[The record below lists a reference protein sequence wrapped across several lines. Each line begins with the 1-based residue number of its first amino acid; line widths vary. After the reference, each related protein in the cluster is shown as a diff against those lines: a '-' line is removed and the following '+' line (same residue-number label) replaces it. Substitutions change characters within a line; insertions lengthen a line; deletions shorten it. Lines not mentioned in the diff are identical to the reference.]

1 MVTFENIG
9 LSENILKAVT
19 ELGFEK
25 PMPIQ
30 EKVIPV
36 LLEKPGDLVGLA
48 QTGTGKTAAF
58 GLPIIQLADPNNK
71 HTQAIILAPTRELCL
86 QITGDLKKFA
96 KYIPKLSIEAVYG
109 GADIEKQIR
118 AINKGAHIIVATPGR
133 MNDLLN
139 YKKVIDL
146 SCLNTVVLDEAD
158 EMLNMGFRD
167 ELDAILDQTPDSKNV
182 LLFSATMPREVL
194 EISSNYMT
202 DPREITI
209 GVQNSG
215 SDNVE
220 HVYYKILAK
229 DRYLALKRIVDFYP
243 GMYSI
248 IFCRT
253 REETKEVADRLIQDG
268 YNADALHGDLS
279 QSQRESIMNRYRI
292 RHLQILVA
300 TDVAARGLDVK
311 DVSHVI
317 NYNLPDDDDVYN
329 HRSGRTGR
337 AGQKGISI
345 SLVSERELRRI
356 KFIETRIK
364 KKFTRSRIHD
374 GLEICENQL
383 LYMIDNL
390 LTANTDNKTL
400 DSIMPKIQARLAD
413 IEKDELIK
421 LFVSREF
428 SRLFDYYKNALDLNP
443 VDERSRASRNARA
456 ERGDQRRVP
465 MSEKGGRRAEEGF
478 IRYSINLGYKDNLT
492 PAELIGLINRCTRRR
507 NIDIG
512 KIDLM
517 NTWSF
522 FEVDQK
528 SASSILSG
536 FKGLEYNNRTVVV
549 QVSSD
554 SPQYSQ
560 GGRRNSSM
568 NDNGGARRQQPK
580 RNYSQGNGQA
590 SAKSNGQ
597 NNSQYNDRDQY
608 KPQRKQY
615 QQRVEA

>member
-1 MVTFENIG
+1 MTTFENIG
-9 LSENILKAVT
+9 ITSNVLRAVK
-19 ELGFEK
+19 ELGFEA

-58 GLPIIQLADPNNK
+58 GLPIVQLANPDK
-71 HTQAIILAPTRELCL
+71 KATQAIILAPTRELCL
-86 QITGDLKKFA
+86 QITGDLKNFA
-96 KYIPKLSIEAVYG
+96 KYIPKLQVEPVYG
-109 GADIEKQIR
+109 GADIERQIR
-118 AINKGAHIIVATPGR
+118 AIKKGAHIIVATPGR

-146 SCLNTVVLDEAD
+146 SELETVVLDEAD
-158 EMLNMGFRD
+158 EMLNMGFRE
-167 ELDAILDQTPDSKNV
+167 ELDAILDQTPDTKNV

-202 DPREITI
+202 NPIEITI

-220 HVYYKILAK
+220 HAYYRINAR

-253 REETKEVADRLIQDG
+253 REETKEVADKLIQDG

-279 QSQRESIMNRYRI
+279 QTQRESIMNRFRI

-311 DVSHVI
+311 DITHVI

-337 AGQKGISI
+337 AGQKGVSI
-345 SLVSERELRRI
+345 SLVSEREQRRI
-356 KFIETRIK
+356 RFIESKIK
-364 KKFTRSRIHD
+364 RKFTRAIIH
-374 GLEICENQL
+374 GSNEICENQL
-383 LYMIDNL
+383 LHMIEKL
-390 LTANTDNKTL
+390 LATNTEHRAL
-400 DSIMPKIQARLAD
+400 ESILPKINAKLEHL
-413 IEKDELIK
+413 EKDELVK

-428 SRLFDYYKNALDLNP
+428 SSLLEYYRDVRDLNP
-443 VDERSRASRNARA
+443 SEERSRVSKTVGRP
-456 ERGDQRRVP
+456 ERTQNNRRTP
-465 MSEKGGRRAEEGF
+465 QPDKGGRRAEEGF
-478 IRYSINLGYKDNLT
+478 TRYSINLGYRDNLT
-492 PAELIGLINRCTRRR
+492 PAELIGLINRCTRKR

-517 NTWSF
+517 NSWSF
-522 FEVDQK
+522 FEIDHK
-528 SASSILSG
+528 SAPSILNA
-536 FKGLEYNNRTVVV
+536 FKGMEYNNRPVVV
-549 QVSSD
+549 QVSSPSDD
-554 SPQYSQ
+554 S
-560 GGRRNSSM
+560 
-568 NDNGGARRQQPK
+568 RQIVKK
-580 RNYSQGNGQA
+580 RNTPEMDSGAGYQ
-590 SAKSNGQ
+590 
-597 NNSQYNDRDQY
+597 
-608 KPQRKQY
+608 QRKPRRTY
-615 QQRVEA
+615 SQRVEA

>member
-1 MVTFENIG
+1 MTTFENIG
-9 LSENILKAVT
+9 ITSNVLRAVK
-19 ELGFEK
+19 ELGFEA

-58 GLPIIQLADPNNK
+58 GLPIVQLADPDK
-71 HTQAIILAPTRELCL
+71 KATQAIILAPTRELCL
-86 QITGDLKKFA
+86 QITNDLRNFA
-96 KYIPKLSIEAVYG
+96 KYIPKLQVEPVYG
-109 GADIEKQIR
+109 GADIERQIR
-118 AINKGAHIIVATPGR
+118 AIKKGAHIIVATPGR

-146 SCLNTVVLDEAD
+146 SELETVVLDEAD
-158 EMLNMGFRD
+158 EMLNMGFRE
-167 ELDAILDQTPDSKNV
+167 ELDAILDQTPDTKNV

-202 DPREITI
+202 NPIEITI

-220 HVYYKILAK
+220 HAYYRINAR

-253 REETKEVADRLIQDG
+253 REETKEVADKLIQDG

-279 QSQRESIMNRYRI
+279 QTQRESIMNRFRI

-311 DVSHVI
+311 DITHVI

-337 AGQKGISI
+337 AGQKGVSI
-345 SLVSERELRRI
+345 SLVSEREQRRI
-356 KFIETRIK
+356 RFIESKIK
-364 KKFTRSRIHD
+364 RKFTRAIIH
-374 GLEICENQL
+374 GSNEICENQL
-383 LYMIDNL
+383 LHMIEKL
-390 LTANTDNKTL
+390 LATNTEHRAL
-400 DSIMPKIQARLAD
+400 ESIIPKINAKLEHL
-413 IEKDELIK
+413 EKDELIK

-428 SRLFDYYKNALDLNP
+428 SSLLEYYKDARDLNP
-443 VDERSRASRNARA
+443 SEERSRVSKTAGRPERTQNNRRA
-456 ERGDQRRVP
+456 PQPD
-465 MSEKGGRRAEEGF
+465 KGGRRAEEGF
-478 IRYSINLGYKDNLT
+478 TRYSINLGYRDNLT
-492 PAELIGLINRCTRRR
+492 PAELIGLINRCTRKR

-517 NTWSF
+517 NSWSF
-522 FEVDQK
+522 FEIDHK
-528 SASSILSG
+528 SAPSILNA
-536 FKGLEYNNRTVVV
+536 FKGMEYNNRPVVV
-549 QVSSD
+549 QVSSPSDD
-554 SPQYSQ
+554 SRQTVKKRYSPEMD
-560 GGRRNSSM
+560 S
-568 NDNGGARRQQPK
+568 GAGYQ
-580 RNYSQGNGQA
+580 
-590 SAKSNGQ
+590 
-597 NNSQYNDRDQY
+597 
-608 KPQRKQY
+608 QRKPRRTY
-615 QQRVEA
+615 SQRVEA

>member
-1 MVTFENIG
+1 MTTFESIG
-9 LSENILKAVT
+9 ISNNVLRAVT
-19 ELGFEK
+19 ELGFEN

-30 EKVIPV
+30 AKVIPI
-36 LLEKPGDLVGLA
+36 LLENKTDLVGLA

-58 GLPIIQLADPNNK
+58 GLPIVQQADPDK
-71 HTQAIILAPTRELCL
+71 KATQAIILAPTRELCL
-86 QITGDLKKFA
+86 QITGDLRNFG
-96 KYIPKLSIEAVYG
+96 KYVPKLQIEPVYG

-118 AINKGAHIIVATPGR
+118 AIKKGAHIIVATPGR

-146 SCLNTVVLDEAD
+146 SQLETVVLDEAD

-167 ELDAILDQTPDSKNV
+167 ELDAILEQTPDTKNV
-182 LLFSATMPREVL
+182 LLFSATMPKEVL
-194 EISSNYMT
+194 EISSNYMS
-202 DPREITI
+202 DPVEVTI
-209 GVQNSG
+209 GVQNAG

-220 HVYYKILAK
+220 HVYYKVHAK
-229 DRYLALKRIVDFYP
+229 DRYLALKRVVDFYP

-253 REETKEVADRLIQDG
+253 REETKDVADRLIQDG

-279 QSQRESIMNRYRI
+279 QSQRESIMNRFRI

-311 DVSHVI
+311 DITHVI

-337 AGQKGISI
+337 AGQKGVSI
-345 SLVSERELRRI
+345 SLVSERDQRRI
-356 KFIETRIK
+356 RFIESKIK
-364 KKFTRSRIHD
+364 RKFTRARIHD

-383 LYMIDNL
+383 LHMIDGLNE
-390 LTANTDNKTL
+390 TNTDHKAL
-400 DSIMPKIQARLAD
+400 DEILPKIHARL
-413 IEKDELIK
+413 EHLERDELIR
-421 LFVSREF
+421 LFVSKEF
-428 SRLFDYYKNALDLNP
+428 SNLLEYYRNARDLNP
-443 VDERSRASRNARA
+443 TEMRTRDSRGT
-456 ERGDQRRVP
+456 RG
-465 MSEKGGRRAEEGF
+465 EKTMGRRTVQADKGRRMPEEGF
-478 IRYSINLGYKDNLT
+478 TRYSINLGYKDNIT
-492 PAELIGLINRCTRRR
+492 PADLIGLINKCTRKR

-528 SASSILSG
+528 SAPSILNA
-536 FKGLEYNNRTVVV
+536 FKGMEYNKRPVIV

-554 SPQYSQ
+554 EPQSQPRKKTSSPSGDGRWQQKRDSYS
-560 GGRRNSSM
+560 G
-568 NDNGGARRQQPK
+568 DD
-580 RNYSQGNGQA
+580 RNYQKKDR
-590 SAKSNGQ
+590 KS
-597 NNSQYNDRDQY
+597 SY
-608 KPQRKQY
+608 QRAEIY
-615 QQRVEA
+615 

>member
-1 MVTFENIG
+1 MTTTFENIG
-9 LSENILKAVT
+9 INTNILKAIT
-19 ELGFEK
+19 ELGFDA

-36 LLEKPGDLVGLA
+36 LLENKGDLVGLA

-58 GLPIIQLADPNNK
+58 GLPIIQLADPDK
-71 HTQAIILAPTRELCL
+71 KTTQAIILAPTRELCL
-86 QITGDLKKFA
+86 QITGDLRNFS
-96 KYIPKLSIEAVYG
+96 KYIPKLQVEPVYG

-118 AINKGAHIIVATPGR
+118 AIKKGAHIIVATPGR

-146 SCLNTVVLDEAD
+146 SELETVVLDEAD

-202 DPREITI
+202 NPVEITI

-220 HVYYKILAK
+220 HVYYKINAR
-229 DRYLALKRIVDFYP
+229 DRYLALKRIVDYYP

-279 QSQRESIMNRYRI
+279 QSQRESIMNRFRI

-311 DVSHVI
+311 DITHVI

-345 SLVSERELRRI
+345 SLVSEREQRRI
-356 KFIETRIK
+356 RFIESKIK
-364 KKFTRSRIHD
+364 RKFSRSRIHD
-374 GLEICENQL
+374 SREICENQL
-383 LYMIDNL
+383 LHMIERL
-390 LTANTDNKTL
+390 LETNTEHRAL
-400 DSIMPKIQARLAD
+400 ESILPKINAKLEHL
-413 IEKDELIK
+413 EKDELVK

-428 SRLFDYYKNALDLNP
+428 SSLLEYYRDARDLNP
-443 VDERSRASRNARA
+443 AEERTRTSRQTAGTDRARTGA
-456 ERGDQRRVP
+456 G
-465 MSEKGGRRAEEGF
+465 SGRRIQQTDKSGRKPEEGF
-478 IRYSINLGYKDNLT
+478 TRYSINLGYRDNLT
-492 PAELIGLINRCTRRR
+492 PAELIGLINRCTRKK

-517 NTWSF
+517 NSWSF
-522 FEVDQK
+522 FEIDQK
-528 SASSILSG
+528 SAPSVMNA
-536 FKGLEYNNRTVVV
+536 FKGMEYNNRQIVV
-549 QVSSD
+549 QVSSSSDD
-554 SPQYSQ
+554 S
-560 GGRRNSSM
+560 
-568 NDNGGARRQQPK
+568 RQTPK
-580 RNYSQGNGQA
+580 RRFTTERDAGAGYAQKKPRRSYS
-590 SAKSNGQ
+590 
-597 NNSQYNDRDQY
+597 
-608 KPQRKQY
+608 
-615 QQRVEA
+615 QRVEA

>member
-9 LSENILKAVT
+9 ISENILKAVK

-30 EKVIPV
+30 EKVIPI

-58 GLPIIQLADPNNK
+58 GLPIIQLADPDK
-71 HTQAIILAPTRELCL
+71 KYTQAIILAPTRELCL

-96 KYIPKLSIEAVYG
+96 KYIPKLNIEAVYG

-118 AINKGAHIIVATPGR
+118 AIKKGAHVIVATPGR

-146 SCLNTVVLDEAD
+146 SSLETVVLDEAD

-167 ELDAILDQTPDSKNV
+167 ELDAILDQTPKTKNV

-202 DPREITI
+202 KPIEITI
-209 GVQNSG
+209 GVQNAG

-220 HVYYKILAK
+220 HAYYRVHVR
-229 DRYLALKRIVDFYP
+229 DRYLALKRVVDFYP

-253 REETKEVADRLIQDG
+253 REETKDVADKLIQDG

-279 QSQRESIMNRYRI
+279 QNQRESIMNRFRI
-292 RHLQILVA
+292 KHLQILVA

-311 DVSHVI
+311 DISHVI
-317 NYNLPDDDDVYN
+317 NFNLPDDDDVYN

-337 AGQKGISI
+337 AGQKGVAI
-345 SLVSERELRRI
+345 SLVSEREYRRI
-356 KFIETRIK
+356 RQIESKIK
-364 KKFTRSRIHD
+364 RKFTKCKIHN
-374 GLEICENQL
+374 GTEICENQL
-383 LYMIDNL
+383 LHMIDKL
-390 LTANTDNKTL
+390 QATNTDHKAL
-400 DSIMPKIQARLAD
+400 EAALPKIQAKLEHLERED
-413 IEKDELIK
+413 LIK
-421 LFVSREF
+421 LFVSMEF
-428 SRLFDYYKNALDLNP
+428 SRLLEYYRDARDLNP
-443 VDERSRASRNARA
+443 AEERSRTTRNEGAVRTDRA
-456 ERGDQRRVP
+456 PRNYAQADK
-465 MSEKGGRRAEEGF
+465 SNKRAEEGF

-517 NTWSF
+517 NTSSF
-522 FEVDQK
+522 FEIDHK
-528 SASSILSG
+528 SAPTILNA
-536 FKGLEYNNRTVVV
+536 FKGMEYNNRAVVV

-554 SPQYSQ
+554 APPQAAATRSRK
-560 GGRRNSSM
+560 GAPA
-568 NDNGGARRQQPK
+568 NDNSNRWQQKKSP
-580 RNYSQGNGQA
+580 YS
-590 SAKSNGQ
+590 
-597 NNSQYNDRDQY
+597 NDER
-608 KPQRKQY
+608 P
-615 QQRVEA
+615 QQRSSRKSSYQRAEA